1 VAICD
6 RILLS
11 EVFVVKWK
19 HVPMRINREA
29 IIAGAI
35 FLEDIERS
43 NLFDIP
49 IYACAIGIV
58 YQWHIRLFN
67 CGELNTNPNR

>member
-6 RILLS
+6 RIILG

-19 HVPMRINREA
+19 HVSMRINREA

-49 IYACAIGIV
+49 I
-58 YQWHIRLFN
+58 
-67 CGELNTNPNR
+67 